1 MAINEQ
7 KFRNLV
13 NSVQLNDLVLFKSEL
28 DKLGGV
34 DNCEYVLKDC
44 YYVKTQDHLVHIIAQ
59 LGRNEILL
67 HLIEKCSGLKIL
79 EVPNVDGKTP
89 LHEAAQFSRAE
100 IVRILLE
107 HNVKVDPLK
116 RADWTPLMLACTKDG
131 PEALEIVKMLVCR
144 GADLNLKNKDGWTPF
159 HLAARE
165 GDVEIM
171 NTLIASNSQAMET
184 ESTNGRTALH
194 TACLHGRFEAVRL
207 ILQNSGTANMKTDS
221 CGNLPIIDSVRTG
234 SIEIL
239 DLLAELNPDSIY
251 HKDILHRNCLH
262 VAAES
267 GMVDII
273 HHLISNHGMHANDNS
288 SLTTPLHWA
297 AKEGQAEAIVTLL
310 SHQANLHVVDGAQRT
325 PLMLAIGGQHVS
337 ASRILIEHD
346 LLSPFD
352 LRVLNFAKT
361 SAMKTMLKDLFQSK
375 WHITLFLPGTD

>member
-116 RADWTPLMLACTKDG
+116 RADWTPLMLACTKTG
-131 PEALEIVKMLVCR
+131 PGALQVVQMLLGQ
-144 GADLNLKNKDGWTPF
+144 GADVN
-159 HLAARE
+159 
-165 GDVEIM
+165 
-171 NTLIASNSQAMET
+171 
-184 ESTNGRTALH
+184 
-194 TACLHGRFEAVRL
+194 
-207 ILQNSGTANMKTDS
+207 LQNK
-221 CGNLPIIDSVRTG
+221 
-234 SIEIL
+234 
-239 DLLAELNPDSIY
+239 
-251 HKDILHRNCLH
+251 
-262 VAAES
+262 
-267 GMVDII
+267 
-273 HHLISNHGMHANDNS
+273 
-288 SLTTPLHWA
+288 
-297 AKEGQAEAIVTLL
+297 
-310 SHQANLHVVDGAQRT
+310 
-325 PLMLAIGGQHVS
+325 
-337 ASRILIEHD
+337 
-346 LLSPFD
+346 
-352 LRVLNFAKT
+352 VL
-361 SAMKTMLKDLFQSK
+361 
-375 WHITLFLPGTD
+375 